1 MTKRIRKLLAVVCL
15 LLAIGALTGCGKGN
29 NNETQAT
36 SEESVDAWTVPETTA
51 EPTTAEPTTEVS
63 TTIAETTTEPPTEPA
78 TEFPKMDT
86 PDYYFA
92 MIDHAKVGDRY
103 YSTYYLQFDKPGYYI
118 SDHTGKSKYYD
129 KDSGTNYTH
138 PSKVFQWIERPGD
151 DQVFYKVALV
161 FISKEEQ
168 KVPGEGLTFEVP
180 VRYRYDSENSAYIE
194 TMKFTV
200 NTPIT
205 DIKIDNMADNA
216 PILLDGHYLGI
227 DPEVTGIA
235 YGEPEGDKTREFC
248 VMEFFYVRLSYEDID
263 ANSLKQH
270 LAIGRYDQET
280 KSFKPYMPPEGYETY
295 IHLRQS
301 TDNGLR
307 YLRIGIGMSY
317 PKDHPGRT
325 QADIEKEI
333 VENMILVYVEDGKV
347 VYYAYYE

>member
-15 LLAIGALTGCGKGN
+15 LLAIGAMTGCGKGN

-36 SEESVDAWTVPETTA
+36 TEESTAAWTVEPTTI
-51 EPTTAEPTTEVS
+51 EPTTAEPTTEAV
-63 TTIAETTTEPPTEPA
+63 TTIAETTAEPS
-78 TEFPKMDT
+78 TEFPKMET
-86 PDYYFA
+86 PEYYFA

-129 KDSGTNYTH
+129 KDGGANYSH

-161 FISKEEQ
+161 FISKEEE
-168 KVPGEGLTFEVP
+168 KVPAEGLTFEVP

-200 NTPIT
+200 NTPIA

-216 PILLDGHYLGI
+216 PILLDGHYLGL

-235 YGEPEGDKTREFC
+235 YGNPDGDKTREYC
-248 VMEFFYVRLSYEDID
+248 MMEFFYVRLSYEDID
-263 ANSLKQH
+263 ETSLKNH
-270 LAIGRYDQET
+270 LAIARYDQET
-280 KSFKPYMPPEGYETY
+280 KSFKPYTPPEGYEN
-295 IHLRQS
+295 IISFRQS

-317 PKDHPGRT
+317 PKDIAGQT
-325 QADIEKEI
+325 QFDIEKEL
-333 VENMILVYVEDGKV
+333 VENMILVYVDDGKV

>member
-1 MTKRIRKLLAVVCL
+1 MKQRIRTLLAVVCL
-15 LLAIGALTGCGKGN
+15 LLAIVAMTGCGKGN
-29 NNETQAT
+29 KNETQAT
-36 SEESVDAWTVPETTA
+36 TEESTEVWTVEETTP
-51 EPTTAEPTTEVS
+51 EPTTAEPTTEAP
-63 TTIAETTTEPPTEPA
+63 TTVVETTEPA

-92 MIDHAKVGDRY
+92 MIDHAKVGNRY

-129 KDSGTNYTH
+129 KDGGPSYSH

-161 FISKEEQ
+161 FISTEEE
-168 KVPGEGLTFEVP
+168 KVPTENLTFEVP

-200 NTPIT
+200 NTPIS

-216 PILLDGHYLGI
+216 PILLDGHYLCI

-235 YGEPEGDKTREFC
+235 YGYPNGDKTREFC
-248 VMEFFYVRLSYEDID
+248 VIQFNYVRLSYEDID
-263 ANSLKQH
+263 YESLKQH
-270 LAIGRYDQET
+270 LSLARYDEET
-280 KSFKPYMPPEGYETY
+280 KSFKPYTPSEGYEKYLTFKE
-295 IHLRQS
+295 S

-307 YLRIGIGMSY
+307 YLQIGIGMVY
-317 PKDHPGRT
+317 PKGAVELT
-325 QADIEKEI
+325 GYDIEKEL
-333 VENMILVYVEDGKV
+333 VQNMILVYVDDGKV
-347 VYYAYYE
+347 LYYAYYE